1 MGEQSE
7 LNVSFARKYRPRNL
21 SEYMGPGIRQILE
34 NRFANEKDF
43 PQTILLYGTRGTGKT
58 SAARLIAKEY
68 HCMNRV
74 DGHACGKCEMC
85 REIEEKLIASET
97 GVSALGVEE
106 VDITSDSGKAN
117 IESILEEA
125 LMEPMYPLK
134 YKILILD
141 EFHEASKAAQNRL
154 LKIFE
159 EPPKHLVFILCTT
172 NPEKILET
180 VTSRCQLKI
189 EVKKA
194 SIDELA
200 DRLLYVCQQEG
211 IKTSM
216 EALRIVAKKADR
228 VPREA
233 LMLLESVAKNF
244 NYEVTIDTVRKQ
256 TGEISSQIY
265 MDYYKAANT
274 SLEEIMNFN
283 KKLKEQD
290 ISPEN
295 FIRGLTRFTLDCLYI
310 KYAIGIEDFPP
321 EYVKSIKQIFKYYTS
336 EEFDLLLQVIEYA
349 VRSIGSDDTKA
360 ELIITT
366 TALRIGKASILSK
379 GLLEAQADAN
389 AENKASMIAYRGL
402 IKADAEQSKRVAQ
415 QSVTA
420 ESLISVFGGDVKQ
433 VKQTNQEINL
443 GIPVKSASAIPL
455 DPSAKQESESNDN
468 GPMMSDEDLL
478 RMFS

>member
-74 DGHACGKCEMC
+74 NGHACGECEMC
-85 REIEEKLIASET
+85 KEIEDHLITAEA

-125 LMEPMYPLK
+125 LIEPMYPLK

-194 SIDELA
+194 SIEELA

-244 NYEVTIDTVRKQ
+244 NYEVTVETVRKQ

-274 SLEEIMNFN
+274 SLEEIMSFN
-283 KKLKEQD
+283 KKLKELD

-349 VRSIGSDDTKA
+349 ARSIGSDDTKA
-360 ELIITT
+360 ELLITT
-366 TALRIGKASILSK
+366 TALRIGKASTLSK
-379 GLLEAQADAN
+379 GLLDAQNEAVK
-389 AENKASMIAYRGL
+389 ENKASMLAYRGL
-402 IKADAEQSKRVAQ
+402 IKADAEQSKHVAKEA
-415 QSVTA
+415 VTA
-420 ESLISVFGGDVKQ
+420 ESLISVFGGEVKQ
-433 VKQTNQEINL
+433 VKQGVQQIEISS
-443 GIPVKSASAIPL
+443 PVKKAPEIPL
-455 DPSAKQESESNDN
+455 STSGPEDEAQEDN
-468 GPMMSDEDLL
+468 GPMMSDADLL
-478 RMFS
+478 KMFG